1 MEILNTITS
10 TIGAGARLSA
20 GYYVIKELTARGLL
34 MEDLLNKL
42 VEMNE
47 DKIRKTFAT
56 VRLQMKLRE
65 AVEKV

>member
-1 MEILNTITS
+1 MENLITITS

-34 MEDLLNKL
+34 IEDLMQKL

-47 DKIRKTFAT
+47 DKIRQTFAT
-56 VRLQMKLRE
+56 VRLQQKLRE